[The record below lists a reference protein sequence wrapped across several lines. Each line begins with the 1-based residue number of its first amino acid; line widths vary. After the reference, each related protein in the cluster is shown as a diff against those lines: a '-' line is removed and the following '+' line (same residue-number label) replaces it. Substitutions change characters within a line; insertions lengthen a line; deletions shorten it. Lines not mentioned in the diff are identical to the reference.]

1 MQTDQERAM
10 AIYDGSEIRIT
21 QPLSEKSELE
31 ARTGEKEM
39 ASEAS
44 ERIKASVKEWF
55 SREGTK
61 VESISNPRAEFLF
74 KVKFMRFFFT
84 VVRPNEQQHIQIESQ
99 VMISPQHLKVLTAE
113 KMREFQMQVLKFSF
127 ENGIN
132 LGFIQPRP
140 GQPKGQGPPGPGFV
154 VSDRIYDDGFSED
167 RLWQTMRRL
176 HSAVDMA
183 IAILNEITGQKG
195 AKVPDTA
202 QEGPSYY
209 T

>member
-1 MQTDQERAM
+1 MVTET
-10 AIYDGSEIRIT
+10 S
-21 QPLSEKSELE
+21 K
-31 ARTGEKEM
+31 
-39 ASEAS
+39 
-44 ERIKASVKEWF
+44 RIKSSVKDWF

-61 VESISNPRAEFLF
+61 VETISNPRAEFLF

-84 VVRPNEQQHIQIESQ
+84 VVRPNEQKHIQIESQ
-99 VMISPQHLKVLTAE
+99 VMISPQHLKVLTAD
-113 KMREFQMQVLKFSF
+113 KMRQFQMNALKFSF
-127 ENGIN
+127 EKGIN

-167 RLWQTMRRL
+167 KLWLTMRKL

-183 IAILNEITGQKG
+183 IAILNEITGQVG
-195 AKVPDTA
+195 AKVEDSA
-202 QEGPSYY
+202 DAGPSYY